1 MWTCPKCGREFK
13 KTNQDHYCGTAPET
27 IDEYIALQ
35 TPQAQKHLTAL
46 RNIIHSCVP
55 EVKERIAWSMPF
67 FAKGKA
73 SISMAACKKHI
84 SFYVDAETIE
94 YFLQQTTF
102 LSAKKN
108 AIYVPYD
115 KELPVEIIA
124 NTVKHYFQNKEET
137 GR

>member
-1 MWTCPKCGREFK
+1 VDMSQMRK
-13 KTNQDHYCGTAPET
+13 KIQETNQDHYCGKAPET
-27 IDEYIALQ
+27 VDAYIAMQ

-46 RNIIHSCVP
+46 RNIIRSCVP

-67 FAKGKA
+67 FAKGNT

-94 YFLQQTTF
+94 YFLQQTAF
-102 LSAKKN
+102 LSVKKN
-108 AIYVPYD
+108 AIYFPYD

-124 NTVKHYFQNKEET
+124 NTVKHYFQNKEENEK
-137 GR
+137 

>member
-1 MWTCPKCGREFK
+1 MAE
-13 KTNQDHYCGTAPET
+13 
-27 IDEYIALQ
+27 
-35 TPQAQKHLTAL
+35 L

-84 SFYVDAETIE
+84 RFYIDTETIE

-102 LSAKKN
+102 LSVKKN
-108 AIYVPYD
+108 TIYFPYD
-115 KELPVEIIA
+115 KELPVEIIT

-137 GR
+137 RK